1 MQTVLPFTARCYS
14 PRYLPIAANEPE
26 VSPIGLL
33 PRLRKWWIYNTYKM
47 SFTGRLRAGLSLSG
61 SSK

>member
-14 PRYLPIAANEPE
+14 SRYSPTVANELQ

-33 PRLRKWWIYNTYKM
+33 QRNDSYQM
-47 SFTGRLRAGLSLSG
+47 STVLLSESHSY
-61 SSK
+61 SSVFSVV

>member
-14 PRYLPIAANEPE
+14 FRYFPIAANEPE

-33 PRLRKWWIYNTYKM
+33 PWNDSYQMSTVLLSESHTY
-47 SFTGRLRAGLSLSG
+47 
-61 SSK
+61 SSVFSVV